1 MKKTINLFFGLL
13 LCVFAV
19 SCGQPSVADLV
30 EDANKEM
37 AGKTEDGLTY
47 QSITL
52 EGKDI
57 VFNCKVNDFNFAD
70 FGGAA
75 LFEAAMN
82 ESFDVSMIKG
92 ALAGDK
98 KADKEMEIIV
108 NEGCNIVFKFVDGN
122 GEVATFTVPNAKLKE
137 LI

>member
-1 MKKTINLFFGLL
+1 MKKSINLFVGLL

-37 AGKTEDGLTY
+37 VGKTENGITY

-57 VFNCKVNDFNFAD
+57 VYNCKVNDFNFAD
-70 FGGAA
+70 LGGAA
-75 LFEAAMN
+75 VFEAAMN

-92 ALAGDK
+92 ALAGYK
-98 KADKEMEIIV
+98 KAHKEMEIIV
-108 NEGCNIVFKFVDGN
+108 NEGCNVVFKFVDDN
-122 GEVATFTVPNAKLKE
+122 GEVATVTVPNAKLKE
-137 LI
+137 II